1 MEVRRMCW
9 VESEFRQI
17 VEKFKKWLEYFIGGY
32 DSILYMLIILVVIV
46 VFTGILVSIMRKQFS
61 LKRELNIIFSKL
73 LMLIIIGIVNLFD
86 MNIVIMGCTLRSM
99 VILYYIV
106 QEANEIFS
114 ILDIIGVCIPSVA
127 KRILKILNQN
137 TEND

>member
-1 MEVRRMCW
+1 MCW

-73 LMLIIIGIVNLFD
+73 LMLIIIGIVNLFA

-114 ILDIIGVCIPSVA
+114 NLDIIGVCIPSVA

>member
-1 MEVRRMCW
+1 MCW

-73 LMLIIIGIVNLFD
+73 LILIIIGIVNLFD

-114 ILDIIGVCIPSVA
+114 NLDIIGVCIPSVA

>member
-1 MEVRRMCW
+1 MCW

-114 ILDIIGVCIPSVA
+114 NLDIIGVCIPSVA

>member
-1 MEVRRMCW
+1 MKLKSLV
-9 VESEFRQI
+9 
-17 VEKFKKWLEYFIGGY
+17 
-32 DSILYMLIILVVIV
+32 LVVIA

-73 LMLIIIGIVNLFD
+73 LMLIIGIVNLFD

-114 ILDIIGVCIPSVA
+114 NLDIIGACIPSVA

>member
-1 MEVRRMCW
+1 MAGILYRR
-9 VESEFRQI
+9 
-17 VEKFKKWLEYFIGGY
+17 Y
-32 DSILYMLIILVVIV
+32 DSILYTLIILVVIV

-114 ILDIIGVCIPSVA
+114 NLDIIGVCIPSVA

>member
-1 MEVRRMCW
+1 MCW

-32 DSILYMLIILVVIV
+32 DSILYTLIILVVIV

-114 ILDIIGVCIPSVA
+114 NLDIIGVCIPSVA

-137 TEND
+137 TEID

>member
-114 ILDIIGVCIPSVA
+114 NLDIIGVCIPSVA

>member
-1 MEVRRMCW
+1 MCW

-17 VEKFKKWLEYFIGGY
+17 VEKFKKWLESFIGGY
-32 DSILYMLIILVVIV
+32 DSILYTLIILVVIV

-114 ILDIIGVCIPSVA
+114 NLDIIGVCIPSVA

>member
-1 MEVRRMCW
+1 MCW